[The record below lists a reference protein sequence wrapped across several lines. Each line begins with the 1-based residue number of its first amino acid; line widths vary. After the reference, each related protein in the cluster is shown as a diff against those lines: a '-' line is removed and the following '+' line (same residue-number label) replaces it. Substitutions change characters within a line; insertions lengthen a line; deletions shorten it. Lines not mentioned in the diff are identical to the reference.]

1 LQNRKVRGGRE
12 GGQKRKDGRKH
23 ETIKVKRDTLREA
36 VAGILEGGG
45 GLFVTMSP
53 GQWDALLSTAYDT
66 GATLLEIDDKEQPV
80 KAYQRRIEA

>member
-1 LQNRKVRGGRE
+1 MKRPELNEVDLSTARTGLFNGR
-12 GGQKRKDGRKH
+12 
-23 ETIKVKRDTLREA
+23 
-36 VAGILEGGG
+36 G